1 MLMIVTVIFVVQHM
15 HAHKRS
21 ITTQKNLYLILRSYY
36 DYVFHF
42 TCSGGDDD
50 DADDNTR
57 PASSGCVLFVRMWF
71 RCCSNGP
78 GGPPRQKTNKL
89 KK

>member
-1 MLMIVTVIFVVQHM
+1 MCIQKNNSYRFYMWLDDADDCYCYFCCTT
-15 HAHKRS
+15 HAR
-21 ITTQKNLYLILRSYY
+21 TQEKHYNTKKNLYLILRSYY

-57 PASSGCVLFVRMWF
+57 PASSGCVLFVRM
-71 RCCSNGP
+71 
-78 GGPPRQKTNKL
+78 
-89 KK
+89 